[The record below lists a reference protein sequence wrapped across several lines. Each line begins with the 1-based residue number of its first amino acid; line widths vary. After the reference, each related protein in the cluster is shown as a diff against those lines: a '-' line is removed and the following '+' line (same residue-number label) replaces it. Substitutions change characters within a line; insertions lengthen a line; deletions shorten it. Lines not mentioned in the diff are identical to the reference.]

1 MHKRCGMLLTL
12 LLCCLLCLAARAE
25 DAEDPVTLRALLV
38 GCDEFLSHENIAPSA
53 EMNVRRMANMLATD
67 IRGYAAIVSAGQGV
81 GSVQALRELMQ
92 QTFAEA
98 DDNDI
103 SLVYFCT
110 HGLYDRVTFQPLLV
124 LSDGISEENLTAD
137 SLRDALDAVDVL
149 LADHIIV
156 ADGDFVS
163 LADDGILG

>member
-81 GSVQALRELMQ
+81 GSVQALRELGR
-92 QTFAEA
+92 
-98 DDNDI
+98 
-103 SLVYFCT
+103 L
-110 HGLYDRVTFQPLLV
+110 
-124 LSDGISEENLTAD
+124 
-137 SLRDALDAVDVL
+137 
-149 LADHIIV
+149 
-156 ADGDFVS
+156 
-163 LADDGILG
+163 